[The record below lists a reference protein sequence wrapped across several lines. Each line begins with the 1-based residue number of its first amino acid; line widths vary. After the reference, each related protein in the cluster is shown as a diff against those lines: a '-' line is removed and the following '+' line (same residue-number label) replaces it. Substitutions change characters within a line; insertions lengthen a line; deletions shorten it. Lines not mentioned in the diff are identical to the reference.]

1 MFPGAARLAEARGL
15 RERARVSA
23 CFLAAHYTYV
33 TRTCGAWSGCESDGG
48 RERRG
53 RGSGQRGHPQPEET
67 AAPLPGLRGLAAV
80 PMSHF

>member
-23 CFLAAHYTYV
+23 CFLAARYTYV
-33 TRTCGAWSGCESDGG
+33 TRTCGAWSGCES
-48 RERRG
+48 RS